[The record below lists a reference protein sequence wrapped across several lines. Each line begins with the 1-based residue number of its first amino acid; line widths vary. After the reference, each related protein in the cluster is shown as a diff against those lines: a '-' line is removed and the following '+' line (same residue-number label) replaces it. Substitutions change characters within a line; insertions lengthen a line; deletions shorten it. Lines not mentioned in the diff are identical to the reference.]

1 MVISIILNEEERVV
15 AENFAKRNDQPVSEL
30 MKQVF
35 FEKIEDKYDSLII
48 ENEVKDSDN
57 NQKTYSLDEIK
68 KELEL

>member
-1 MVISIILNEEERVV
+1 MIVSIILNEEERVV
-15 AENFAKRNDQPVSEL
+15 AEIFAKRNGQSISEL